1 MVFLTVASTILDD
14 TEYHED
20 DGRGYNSFQSWH
32 SDDFYQNS
40 EYQENEDVHD
50 INCEFIR
57 PVFLL
62 RHLWLLVCDIST
74 LNRLNCMKYNKGFCM

>member
-1 MVFLTVASTILDD
+1 MNLLEFLIRIPNRWFPITIKNSDGASKRKGKIWMVFLTVASTILDD

-50 INCEFIR
+50 INCE
-57 PVFLL
+57 L
-62 RHLWLLVCDIST
+62 
-74 LNRLNCMKYNKGFCM
+74 

>member
-1 MVFLTVASTILDD
+1 MDFLTVASTILDD

-50 INCEFIR
+50 INCKLYFRI
-57 PVFLL
+57 LL
-62 RHLWLLVCDIST
+62 YI
-74 LNRLNCMKYNKGFCM
+74 

>member
-1 MVFLTVASTILDD
+1 MDFLTVASTILDD

-20 DGRGYNSFQSWH
+20 DGRVGYSFQSWH

-50 INCEFIR
+50 INCE
-57 PVFLL
+57 L
-62 RHLWLLVCDIST
+62 
-74 LNRLNCMKYNKGFCM
+74 